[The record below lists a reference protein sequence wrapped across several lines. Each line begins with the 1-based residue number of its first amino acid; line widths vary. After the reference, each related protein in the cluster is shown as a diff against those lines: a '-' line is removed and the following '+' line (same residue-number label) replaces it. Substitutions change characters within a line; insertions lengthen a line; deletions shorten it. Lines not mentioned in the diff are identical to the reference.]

1 MHLNTS
7 SYRTPVLNADG
18 RPLST
23 YPLSIVSAQDAV
35 SAIWQTI
42 TSIVHTLL
50 DGADARRWWSVHRQL
65 DLFAEAAPDVFL
77 SAVESSL
84 ERNDPPIMALFMAD
98 KTPVM
103 GGTYYGDL
111 LGGLERLA
119 WSPKYLPRVALL
131 LARLAVLARI
141 ERQNVN
147 RPSNSLCNIFLL
159 WAAADLRDAHR
170 APQCAQISRTTTG
183 AEAYVRRNKAADR
196 LVRRAP
202 D

>member
-1 MHLNTS
+1 MQSVALRPREARRKSLPS

-111 LGGLERLA
+111 LGGLTLA
-119 WSPKYLPRVALL
+119 P
-131 LARLAVLARI
+131 
-141 ERQNVN
+141 
-147 RPSNSLCNIFLL
+147 
-159 WAAADLRDAHR
+159 H
-170 APQCAQISRTTTG
+170 
-183 AEAYVRRNKAADR
+183 AADR
-196 LVRRAP
+196 GSGRPRLDDWRRLSGAP
-202 D
+202 IRA